1 MNRRSASR
9 SIGEVR
15 GRRFANLADSGLRLG
30 DRLVEEGI
38 GASALAL
45 ALVPNGVRVARE
57 TARRAGLELAG
68 LRVNRSNEGVRVVAL
83 PDVSGR
89 SVLVIDDGVETGRV
103 ARAVASALRDADAS
117 EILLAVPVCPRE
129 AMADLSTRYDRI
141 VAVET
146 PVASQPLASYFDD
159 FDIIDEA
166 TAERFLAEM
175 YLS

>member
-1 MNRRSASR
+1 MRD
-9 SIGEVR
+9 
-15 GRRFANLADSGLRLG
+15 RRFANLGESGLQLG

-38 GASALAL
+38 GAGALAL
-45 ALVPNGVRVARE
+45 AVVPNGVPVARE

-68 LRVNRSNEGVRVVAL
+68 LRVNRSNERVRVVAL

-103 ARAVASALRDADAS
+103 ARAVATALRDVGAS
-117 EILLAVPVCPRE
+117 EVVLAVPVCPRK
-129 AMADLSTRYDRI
+129 AMAELSPRYDRI

-146 PVASQPLASYFDD
+146 PVASQPLASHFDD